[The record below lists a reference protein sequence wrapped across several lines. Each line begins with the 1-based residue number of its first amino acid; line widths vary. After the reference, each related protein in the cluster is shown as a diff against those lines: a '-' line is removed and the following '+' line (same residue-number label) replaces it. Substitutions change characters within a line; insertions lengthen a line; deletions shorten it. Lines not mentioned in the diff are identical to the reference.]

1 MAGFSLGPSIFL
13 TGKGKSKHD
22 IETNNK
28 RNADRVM
35 NFPPEFGTGDGDA
48 IAMRLSNAV
57 YNDLKV
63 IADSRGEET
72 SPLSY

>member
-1 MAGFSLGPSIFL
+1 M

-35 NFPPEFGTGDGDA
+35 NFPPEFGIGDGDA

>member
-1 MAGFSLGPSIFL
+1 MTYDCLSPSFS
-13 TGKGKSKHD
+13 GKGKSKHD
-22 IETNNK
+22 IETGNK

-35 NFPPEFGTGDGDA
+35 NFPPEFDTGDGDA

-63 IADSRGEET
+63 
-72 SPLSY
+72 PW